1 VLFEHRMQLSP
12 GALRLLLLPLGRAPQ
27 LETCLPLVLSA
38 QPWVVPHEGAERG
51 FMGGCSCS
59 LVL

>member
-1 VLFEHRMQLSP
+1 MQLSP